1 MKKAILLKAKKGEI
15 NFLWSDLT
23 HILKDIMTGE
33 KFAIAESVL
42 DDNGLV
48 EGDIVNYRQ
57 NDLVDHNCD
66 IVIVNVDVPMFE
78 N

>member
-1 MKKAILLKAKKGEI
+1 MKKAILLRAKKGEI

-57 NDLVDHNCD
+57 DDLVDHHCD
-66 IVIVNVDVPMFE
+66 IVIVDVAVAMFE

>member
-1 MKKAILLKAKKGEI
+1 MKKAILLRAKKGEI

-33 KFAIAESVL
+33 KFAIGGSVL

-57 NDLVDHNCD
+57 DDLVDHHCD
-66 IVIVNVDVPMFE
+66 IVIIDVAVPMFE

>member
-1 MKKAILLKAKKGEI
+1 MKKAILLRAKEGEI
-15 NFLWSDLT
+15 NFLWSELT

-33 KFAIAESVL
+33 KFAIGGSVL

-48 EGDIVNYRQ
+48 EGDIVNYR
-57 NDLVDHNCD
+57 NENLVDHHCNV
-66 IVIVNVDVPMFE
+66 VIVNVDVPMFE

>member
-33 KFAIAESVL
+33 KFAIGGSVL

-48 EGDIVNYRQ
+48 EGDIVNYRRE
-57 NDLVDHNCD
+57 NLVDVNCN
-66 IVIVNVDVPMFE
+66 IVIVDVAVPMFE

>member
-1 MKKAILLKAKKGEI
+1 MKKAILLRAKKGEI

-33 KFAIAESVL
+33 KYAIEESVL
-42 DDNGLV
+42 DKNGLV

-57 NDLVDHNCD
+57 DDLVDHHCD
-66 IVIVNVDVPMFE
+66 IVIVDVAVAMFE

>member
-1 MKKAILLKAKKGEI
+1 MKKAILLRAKKGEI

-33 KFAIAESVL
+33 KFAISENVL
-42 DDNGLV
+42 VDNGLV

-57 NDLVDHNCD
+57 EDLVDHHCD
-66 IVIVNVDVPMFE
+66 VFIIDVAVPIFE